1 MILWEAKN
9 KYSGYRSV
17 CGRFYLQQSPK
28 RFYWVFDEQAE
39 RSPAAGPFGSAREAK
54 EYAEAA

>member
-1 MILWEAKN
+1 LWEAKN

-28 RFYWVFDEQAE
+28 RFYWVFDEQAQ
-39 RSPAAGPFGSAREAK
+39 RSPVAGPFGSAREAK